1 MNKIDELKICTIAYE
16 TFEILCL
23 TETHLNK
30 TVLDS
35 EIEVAGFKFFRRDRD
50 FNIHNEGDISVS
62 EYSGTDISC
71 GGGSIISYKEY
82 LNVKLIEPFSKI
94 APDSLAVEVDTN
106 IGKLCIACIYRS
118 PN

>member
-1 MNKIDELKICTIAYE
+1 MNKIDKLKICTTAYE

-50 FNIHNEGDISVS
+50 FNIHNEEDISVS
-62 EYSGTDISC
+62 EYSGTDIS
-71 GGGSIISYKEY
+71 
-82 LNVKLIEPFSKI
+82 
-94 APDSLAVEVDTN
+94 
-106 IGKLCIACIYRS
+106 
-118 PN
+118 

>member
-35 EIEVAGFKFFRRDRD
+35 EIEVTGFKFFSRAE
-50 FNIHNEGDISVS
+50 ILISIMR
-62 EYSGTDISC
+62 EIFLC
-71 GGGSIISYKEY
+71 LSILE
-82 LNVKLIEPFSKI
+82 LI
-94 APDSLAVEVDTN
+94 
-106 IGKLCIACIYRS
+106 
-118 PN
+118 